1 MKSMHALLVLGL
13 LGSPGISQ
21 TSDRVAPTADRL
33 LSEAEA
39 TAYSQQKN
47 VLLLFSASWC
57 APCHMLQSFLVD
69 PTIRPIF
76 DRYFV
81 KLVVIH
87 GERPNQA
94 RYQDTPGADQLLDSL
109 HDTDTSIPLT
119 VILNSN
125 GKLIADS
132 VLPVYGRRNIHA
144 NIGYPDSPTGIDW
157 FLEMLRRGA
166 PSLTA
171 NESETIHNWLLQ
183 HSSYERSEP
192 LSKRDERRPG

>member
-1 MKSMHALLVLGL
+1 MKSMHALLLLGL
-13 LGSPGISQ
+13 LGSPAVSQ
-21 TSDRVAPTADRL
+21 TSDRDAPTADHL
-33 LSEAEA
+33 LNETEA

-47 VLLLFSASWC
+47 VLLMFSASWC

-76 DRYFV
+76 DRHFV

-87 GERPNQA
+87 GERPNDT
-94 RYQDTPGADQLLDSL
+94 RHQDTPGADQLLDSL
-109 HDTDTSIPLT
+109 HDTDTRLPLT
-119 VILNSN
+119 VILSSS

-132 VLPVYGRRNIHA
+132 VLPVYGRRDIRA
-144 NIGYPDSPTGIDW
+144 NIGFPGSPTGIDW

-171 NESETIHNWLLQ
+171 DESETIHNWLLQ
-183 HSSYERSEP
+183 HSSYEHSEP
-192 LSKRDERRPG
+192 PPKR